1 MIRHNYYTLSL
12 WAENIFMGLANNWEF
27 VQVLAHIDCSRI
39 EFVYSSEPE
48 FEFVFIFVFEVCTSR
63 SNSAKCFPSVFRG
76 VSRKRWCLRPPLCL
90 PR

>member
-12 WAENIFMGLANNWEF
+12 WAENIFMEPANNWEF

-48 FEFVFIFVFEVCTSR
+48 FEVCTSH
-63 SNSAKCFPSVFRG
+63 SYSAKCFPSVFRG